1 MPCIISS
8 KQLLYDTIYLFTDLL
23 IFFLIRMKVQ
33 AGRES
38 FLSQML
44 TYAQDLEKQCFKM
57 MNK

>member
-1 MPCIISS
+1 MTLC
-8 KQLLYDTIYLFTDLL
+8 IYLFTDLL

-38 FLSQML
+38 FLSKML